1 MTAALLLLS
10 TLSHAVALLVIA
22 TGAVIAREAVLEVL
36 R

>member
-1 MTAALLLLS
+1 MTAVLVLVT